1 MLWGQPA
8 VEDLAK
14 QLVPSVVFVRERS
27 LHKPSPEP
35 ADVIAEI
42 QAFVKLVSGSAVRV
56 PVVIITDDYQRARYF
71 GTLPEFHDC
80 IMPYVFV
87 ATQQRRKGI
96 PKKHTIMALLADASE
111 EYHDRSMLL
120 DVHHTEFFH
129 RVEYTSCMTTPH
141 LDASL
146 VHAYDLMLR
155 FAQKAEEGVG
165 LDLPLVVWEWNMGVE
180 DTKLHV
186 DLALAAKGLGH
197 SYVSLYNGKGQANKQ
212 RARMAEKEAD
222 FNAVMD
228 VYAQVGGMAADD
240 TYTYKHEILL
250 RMHLTKHT
258 PDGAVSYMSSTV
270 GYDVGTLS
278 GFEAQHVTTVE
289 VKKHHVI
296 DGHGVFAKTAIKKNE
311 HVCEYYGTVR
321 LNASPTEHTVPNGYL
336 IDLDLPKTGSMFVME
351 MLDCTAKN
359 INSNLGAEF
368 NVRMISHADD
378 DGRFTMEIVALLPIS
393 KGEELNLDYG
403 SDFDWSNKD
412 RKSWLPQGQPS
423 TIDPATL
430 SSSTSSSG
438 SSSTGSSSSAV
449 DSLSLSH
456 CLTAVHFATH
466 THT

>member
-1 MLWGQPA
+1 MKVVCKKCRRELCHKCHCATSNVKELDICVGCDTPRAVIKRSAVGDVKARMLRLIETARQELQDKTEARAGAGSDANAGDDGAGSDANAGDDGAGSDANAGDAGARSDANAGDDGAGSDATAGDNGVPESTAEAAQISVPQVFHQMLWGQPA

-27 LHKPSPEP
+27 LQKPSPEP

-56 PVVIITDDYQRARYF
+56 PVVIITDDYRRARYF
-71 GTLPEFHDC
+71 GNLPEFHDC
-80 IMPYVFV
+80 IMPYFFG
-87 ATQQRRKGI
+87 ATQQRQKGI
-96 PKKHTIMALLADASE
+96 LKKHTIMALLADASE
-111 EYHDRSMLL
+111 QYHDRSMLL

-212 RARMAEKEAD
+212 RARMAEKEAE
-222 FNAVMD
+222 FNACMD
-228 VYAQVGGMAADD
+228 VYTQLASLHADD
-240 TYTYKHEILL
+240 TYTFKHEILL
-250 RMHLTKHT
+250 RMHLTKHI
-258 PDGAVSYMSSTV
+258 PDEAVSYMSSTV

-311 HVCEYYGTVR
+311 HVC
-321 LNASPTEHTVPNGYL
+321 
-336 IDLDLPKTGSMFVME
+336 D
-351 MLDCTAKN
+351 
-359 INSNLGAEF
+359 
-368 NVRMISHADD
+368 
-378 DGRFTMEIVALLPIS
+378 TME
-393 KGEELNLDYG
+393 
-403 SDFDWSNKD
+403 
-412 RKSWLPQGQPS
+412 
-423 TIDPATL
+423 L
-430 SSSTSSSG
+430 SG
-438 SSSTGSSSSAV
+438 
-449 DSLSLSH
+449 
-456 CLTAVHFATH
+456 
-466 THT
+466 